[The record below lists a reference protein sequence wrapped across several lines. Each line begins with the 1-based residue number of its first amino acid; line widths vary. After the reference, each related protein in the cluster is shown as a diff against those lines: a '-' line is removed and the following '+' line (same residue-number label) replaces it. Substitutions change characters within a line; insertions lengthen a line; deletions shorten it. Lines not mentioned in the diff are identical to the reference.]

1 MSAIIT
7 FKKVRSNG
15 QLEISINLKKEDIT
29 VARLSKLFKVAAE
42 SLYLTTSGSSVVFP
56 DSDGQ
61 LSHLGETDY
70 YVNGDPSNEVQK
82 ETPLTNIINRGQP
95 VLLQR
100 YPIGKN
106 ATYLPTGI
114 CSQVEPCGQ
123 LQEARQRVV
132 HQLYQAGL

>member
-1 MSAIIT
+1 M
-7 FKKVRSNG
+7 
-15 QLEISINLKKEDIT
+15 
-29 VARLSKLFKVAAE
+29 ARLSKLFKVAAE

-95 VLLQR
+95 DTQSVKMQPIYRPVSLL
-100 YPIGKN
+100 
-106 ATYLPTGI
+106 TGQTLW
-114 CSQVEPCGQ
+114 SAPRGPSKSGPPALSSWFMSAKSSGRALDVP
-123 LQEARQRVV
+123 
-132 HQLYQAGL
+132 